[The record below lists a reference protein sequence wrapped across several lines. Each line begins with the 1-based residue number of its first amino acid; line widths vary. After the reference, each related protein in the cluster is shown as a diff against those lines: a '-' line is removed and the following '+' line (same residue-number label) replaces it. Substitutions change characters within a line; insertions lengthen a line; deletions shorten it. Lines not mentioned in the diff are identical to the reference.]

1 MIEKSL
7 KSIIITFTMI
17 IGKYINKYYKKYW
30 FLFLIGILFMIFVDW
45 IQLYIPEFT
54 GRIVDLVKA
63 DATVTEAARNE
74 ILLYCGYI
82 LLVAF
87 GMFFGRMIWR
97 FCILGAARKTDR
109 DLRHDMFLKAEKLS
123 VSYYHDNKVG
133 NIMAWFTND
142 LETLEEA
149 LGFGMV
155 MLVDAIFLLGFTMVK
170 MIVYSIT
177 LTLFSLV
184 PIIFIVIWGA
194 LVEKYMTIRWDARQK
209 SFDSIYDY
217 AQENFT
223 GIRVI
228 KAFVKEN
235 KEIIAF
241 SKVAKKSVNAE
252 IKFVKASVGF
262 DVIIEIIIAL
272 AFALLLGFGG
282 WFVYSVI
289 VGGPFYFMGVKIT
302 LTTGE
307 LVTFVGLFDT
317 LIWPLI
323 ALGQIVSMRARAK
336 ASYKRVAHYLDT
348 PEDIKDGEDAVDL
361 VDCKGKITFNH
372 FTFTYPSEPEPAL
385 KDINITI
392 EAGET
397 VGIVGRIGC
406 GKSTLVNSLLHLYNV
421 ENDKILIDDVDIMN
435 IKLKSLR
442 DAVSIVPQDNFL
454 FSDTVENNINFANE
468 GDGLEE
474 AIEAAKFA
482 DVHENVLEFTNG
494 YQTVSGERGT
504 TLSGGQKQR
513 ISLARAYAKNAPI
526 LILDDSV
533 SAVDLKTEEKILSNL
548 KKYRKG
554 KTTLVVASRVST
566 VSHMDKIIVLNE
578 GGIEG
583 FGSPSELAKT
593 SPTYQKMV
601 FLQKLEKEVEGGD
614 TPGKRYYEAKRGS

>member
-1 MIEKSL
+1 
-7 KSIIITFTMI
+7 MI

-30 FLFLIGILFMIFVDW
+30 FLFVTGILFMIFVDW

-54 GRIVDLVKA
+54 GRIVDLVEA
-63 DATVTEAARNE
+63 DASISEAARNE

-97 FCILGAARKTDR
+97 FCILGASRKTDR
-109 DLRHDMFLKAEKLS
+109 DIRHDMFIKAEKLS

-170 MIVYSIT
+170 MIMYSAT

-184 PIIFIVIWGA
+184 PIVFIVIWGA

-235 KEIIAF
+235 KEILAF
-241 SKVAKKSVNAE
+241 SKVARKSVDAE

-289 VGGPFYFMGVKIT
+289 VGGPFYFLGVKIT

-307 LVTFVGLFDT
+307 LVTFVGLFDA

-348 PEDIKDGEDAVDL
+348 PEDIKDSETAIDL
-361 VDCKGKITFNH
+361 NDCKGKITFNH
-372 FTFTYPSEPEPAL
+372 FTFTYPSESEPAL

-406 GKSTLVNSLLHLYNV
+406 GKSTLVNSLLHLYNI

-482 DVHENVLEFTNG
+482 DVHTNILEFTNG